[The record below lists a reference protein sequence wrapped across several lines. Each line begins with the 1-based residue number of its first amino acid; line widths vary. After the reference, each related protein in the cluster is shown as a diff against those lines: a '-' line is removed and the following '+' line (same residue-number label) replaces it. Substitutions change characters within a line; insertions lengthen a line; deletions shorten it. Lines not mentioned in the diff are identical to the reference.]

1 MRLASDQIQA
11 IKAEVR
17 RLLGPEARVW
27 LFGSRAQDASRG
39 GDIDLY
45 VETDRVLANR
55 ARTASQLSA
64 RLQLRMGDQRIDV
77 VLVDPQTSAQPIHQA
92 AKEKGVAL

>member
-1 MRLASDQIQA
+1 MRLAADQISA

-17 RLLGPEARVW
+17 RLLGPEARIW
-27 LFGSRAQDASRG
+27 LFGSRAQDATRG

-45 VETDRVLANR
+45 VETDQVLANR

-64 RLQLRMGDQRIDV
+64 RIQLRLGDQRIDV
-77 VLVDPQTSAQPIHQA
+77 VLVDPQTRAQPIHAA
-92 AKEKGVAL
+92 AKETGVAL